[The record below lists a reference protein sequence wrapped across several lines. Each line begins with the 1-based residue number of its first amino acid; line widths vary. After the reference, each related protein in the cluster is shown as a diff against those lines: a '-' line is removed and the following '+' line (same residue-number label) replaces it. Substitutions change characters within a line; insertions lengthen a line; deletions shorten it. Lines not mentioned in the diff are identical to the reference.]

1 MFRWLVPQRTTEKIA
16 ESFINVYPRQQRAQ
30 AFYQRH
36 QRFGTRSSLR
46 QEATA
51 RSGDEYE
58 APSDLSLPPAAAH
71 DDPSGTATALAP
83 VKRSFRASGSPRS
96 AASKA
101 TPASA
106 LVPKS
111 RIESRIER
119 KTRRMTA
126 GTYKPAASAMDKQQE
141 EEERIQTVLA
151 KLDDMEEPARPN
163 LGDAIP
169 QTPKTVKKSKVET
182 RSNTKPG
189 VRESGREKR
198 LQPKPKR
205 DPWELQKDALE
216 HKFGETGWQ
225 PRKRLSPDTL
235 DGIRALHASD
245 PGAYSTETLSDHF
258 KIAPE
263 AIRRILKSKWRPNE
277 GETDDRRARWER
289 RGVKKWQEMHELGMR
304 PPVKWR
310 ALGVGGAEGV
320 VEERMPKRR
329 KAGRTDGGLSW
340 DEVVGALASSA
351 MPPAATPSN
360 IRAYVQWREPTVYS
374 GEDIECII
382 TFKNIGRTVE
392 EEQGEDVQTPL
403 ASVNG
408 YGHGRT
414 PSYATS
420 AAPSRRTSI
429 AQSRPTPSR
438 TPSGVGARDAPASRG
453 HRPALS
459 LNVMSAS
466 SRAGLRSAPSQVKTP
481 QSPFIQSA
489 KGHGRSLSIMSLGSD
504 APSDSRPS
512 IQNRPPG
519 MRPVKGHSR
528 SASLQVSSKSAPS
541 PANVGLGIGTP
552 RQPSPLYESVMP
564 PALPEGQDKP
574 LSINPGRRRPGIA
587 SADSTPQ
594 LGRRANLRRSPQSM
608 GFGSEFEFP
617 AQPAGRRSPSSPE
630 PNDSP
635 TNTQTAQQRPL
646 SPRPP
651 DGWSGA
657 LSNLNPIARVM
668 SESSTV
674 SNTPRSSSDFYSMS
688 NHSDETVKSE
698 APYHSQQNGRLLP
711 NLAHTGR
718 APQSRQSSFGRPAKA
733 ETLMMGYVQTM
744 GNFTLDGSLVNA
756 APFEEVKR
764 KGVQTGGGVV
774 GVDRSKRTSGMFGAF
789 SWGNIGESLGGLLG
803 GDETSSIAQMKATAG
818 SRSIPLLS
826 TPQSLLF
833 VDLRLAPG
841 ESRNYS
847 YRFALPRG
855 LPPSHRGRALKVQY
869 HLSITVQRPGA
880 QNMRHVDVPFR
891 VLGSYNARG
900 ETLGHDLMSPYI
912 LLQDT
917 ARTASITPDP
927 TSPFGGAIFSAKE
940 PQKTVKTPKQGLEDF
955 LRYTERLL
963 EPSESASGAL
973 LSPTSPSSSPSTL
986 RKHSTIDQPPASIKE
1001 AIDFAVLRSNF
1012 AKPSFKQNPA
1022 EAQSPNR
1029 FNIARAGHP
1038 VAILTLLRP
1047 AYRLGE
1053 AVTGL
1058 IDFTS
1063 PLPAPS
1069 GQQPPHAPT
1078 YAVFLELE
1086 SAERVDPSLALRS
1099 GSSIRRVTR
1108 KSYAALREN
1117 TLFARQVPFS
1127 LTVPGTATPSF
1138 ETTGVSL
1145 GWRLRV
1151 EFTTQRE
1158 QLQQGGGGEVEERG
1172 GMLEELGR
1180 DERGTALI
1188 ASERLVADTF
1198 EVAIPLKVYG
1208 AAGVEGVGG
1217 RSEALEV

>member
-1 MFRWLVPQRTTEKIA
+1 
-16 ESFINVYPRQQRAQ
+16 
-30 AFYQRH
+30 
-36 QRFGTRSSLR
+36 
-46 QEATA
+46 
-51 RSGDEYE
+51 
-58 APSDLSLPPAAAH
+58 
-71 DDPSGTATALAP
+71 
-83 VKRSFRASGSPRS
+83 
-96 AASKA
+96 
-101 TPASA
+101 
-106 LVPKS
+106 
-111 RIESRIER
+111 
-119 KTRRMTA
+119 MTA

-189 VRESGREKR
+189 VRDSGREKR

-329 KAGRTDGGLSW
+329 KVGRTDGGLSW
-340 DEVVGALASSA
+340 DEVVGGATLKEERSGSSLADRLLSTALASSA

-403 ASVNG
+403 AS
-408 YGHGRT
+408 
-414 PSYATS
+414 
-420 AAPSRRTSI
+420 
-429 AQSRPTPSR
+429 
-438 TPSGVGARDAPASRG
+438 
-453 HRPALS
+453 L
-459 LNVMSAS
+459 
-466 SRAGLRSAPSQVKTP
+466 
-481 QSPFIQSA
+481 
-489 KGHGRSLSIMSLGSD
+489 
-504 APSDSRPS
+504 
-512 IQNRPPG
+512 
-519 MRPVKGHSR
+519 
-528 SASLQVSSKSAPS
+528 
-541 PANVGLGIGTP
+541 
-552 RQPSPLYESVMP
+552 
-564 PALPEGQDKP
+564 
-574 LSINPGRRRPGIA
+574 
-587 SADSTPQ
+587 
-594 LGRRANLRRSPQSM
+594 
-608 GFGSEFEFP
+608 
-617 AQPAGRRSPSSPE
+617 
-630 PNDSP
+630 NDSP
-635 TNTQTAQQRPL
+635 TNTQRAQQRPL

-688 NHSDETVKSE
+688 NHSDETVTSE
-698 APYHSQQNGRLLP
+698 APYHGQQNDRLLP

-917 ARTASITPDP
+917 ARTASIAPDP
-927 TSPFGGAIFSAKE
+927 ASPFGAATFSAKE

-973 LSPTSPSSSPSTL
+973 LSPTSPSSSPTTL

-1001 AIDFAVLRSNF
+1001 AIDFAILRSNF

-1029 FNIARAGHP
+1029 FNIARSGHP

-1069 GQQPPHAPT
+1069 QQQPPHAPT

-1099 GSSIRRVTR
+1099 GSSIRRATR
-1108 KSYAALREN
+1108 KSYAAVREN

-1127 LTVPGTATPSF
+1127 LVVPATATPSF
-1138 ETTGVSL
+1138 ETTGISL

-1158 QLQQGGGGEVEERG
+1158 QSGDGRVLGQGGLEGGE
-1172 GMLEELGR
+1172 MLEELGT

-1188 ASERLVADTF
+1188 ARERLVADTF

-1208 AAGVEGVGG
+1208 AAGVEGVGS

>member
-1 MFRWLVPQRTTEKIA
+1 
-16 ESFINVYPRQQRAQ
+16 
-30 AFYQRH
+30 
-36 QRFGTRSSLR
+36 
-46 QEATA
+46 
-51 RSGDEYE
+51 
-58 APSDLSLPPAAAH
+58 
-71 DDPSGTATALAP
+71 
-83 VKRSFRASGSPRS
+83 
-96 AASKA
+96 
-101 TPASA
+101 
-106 LVPKS
+106 
-111 RIESRIER
+111 
-119 KTRRMTA
+119 
-126 GTYKPAASAMDKQQE
+126 
-141 EEERIQTVLA
+141 
-151 KLDDMEEPARPN
+151 
-163 LGDAIP
+163 
-169 QTPKTVKKSKVET
+169 
-182 RSNTKPG
+182 
-189 VRESGREKR
+189 
-198 LQPKPKR
+198 
-205 DPWELQKDALE
+205 
-216 HKFGETGWQ
+216 
-225 PRKRLSPDTL
+225 
-235 DGIRALHASD
+235 
-245 PGAYSTETLSDHF
+245 
-258 KIAPE
+258 
-263 AIRRILKSKWRPNE
+263 
-277 GETDDRRARWER
+277 
-289 RGVKKWQEMHELGMR
+289 
-304 PPVKWR
+304 
-310 ALGVGGAEGV
+310 
-320 VEERMPKRR
+320 
-329 KAGRTDGGLSW
+329 
-340 DEVVGALASSA
+340 
-351 MPPAATPSN
+351 MPPAQAPSN
-360 IRAYVQWREPTVYS
+360 IRAYVQWREPMVYS

-382 TFKNIGRTVE
+382 TFKNIR

-403 ASVNG
+403 AHNNG

-420 AAPSRRTSI
+420 AAPSRRGSI

-438 TPSGVGARDAPASRG
+438 TPSGVGVRDAPPARG

-459 LNVMSAS
+459 LNVVSAS
-466 SRAGLRSAPSQVKTP
+466 SKAGLPSTALQNKAP

-504 APSDSRPS
+504 SPSESKPPIASRPS
-512 IQNRPPG
+512 G
-519 MRPVKGHSR
+519 MRPAKGHNR
-528 SASLQVSSKSAPS
+528 SASLQVSSKTAPLS
-541 PANVGLGIGTP
+541 ANVGLGIGTP
-552 RQPSPLYESVMP
+552 RQPSPLYESVTP
-564 PALPEGQDKP
+564 PALPEGQDKSLP
-574 LSINPGRRRPGIA
+574 INPGRRRPGIA

-594 LGRRANLRRSPQSM
+594 LGRQANLRRSPGSM
-608 GFGSEFEFP
+608 GFGSEFDFP
-617 AQPAGRRSPSSPE
+617 AQPARRKSPSSPE
-630 PNDSP
+630 PDDSP
-635 TNTQTAQQRPL
+635 TNTQSVQQQPL

-651 DGWSGA
+651 DGWQGA

-688 NHSDETVKSE
+688 NHSDETVTSE

-711 NLAHTGR
+711 SFPHTGR
-718 APQSRQSSFGRPAKA
+718 APQSRQGSFGRPAKA

-764 KGVQTGGGVV
+764 KGLQTGGGVV
-774 GVDRSKRTSGMFGAF
+774 GVDRSKRASSMFGAF

-803 GDETSSIAQMKATAG
+803 GDETSSMAQMKATAG

-880 QNMRHVDVPFR
+880 QNVRHVDVPFR
-891 VLGSYNARG
+891 VLGSYNGRG

-927 TSPFGGAIFSAKE
+927 ASPFSAATFSAKE

-963 EPSESASGAL
+963 EPSESAYGAL

-1001 AIDFAVLRSNF
+1001 AIDSAILRSNF
-1012 AKPSFKQNPA
+1012 AKPSSAKQTPA

-1063 PLPAPS
+1063 PSQTSPE
-1069 GQQPPHAPT
+1069 QQPAHAPT

-1108 KSYAALREN
+1108 KSYAAVREN

-1151 EFTTQRE
+1151 EFTTERE
-1158 QLQQGGGGEVEERG
+1158 QLQQQQQGGEGEMGGGE
-1172 GMLEELGR
+1172 MLEELGT

-1188 ASERLVADTF
+1188 ARERLVADTF

-1208 AAGVEGVGG
+1208 AAGVEGGGG
-1217 RSEALEV
+1217 RTEALEV

>member
-1 MFRWLVPQRTTEKIA
+1 
-16 ESFINVYPRQQRAQ
+16 
-30 AFYQRH
+30 
-36 QRFGTRSSLR
+36 
-46 QEATA
+46 
-51 RSGDEYE
+51 
-58 APSDLSLPPAAAH
+58 
-71 DDPSGTATALAP
+71 
-83 VKRSFRASGSPRS
+83 
-96 AASKA
+96 
-101 TPASA
+101 
-106 LVPKS
+106 
-111 RIESRIER
+111 
-119 KTRRMTA
+119 
-126 GTYKPAASAMDKQQE
+126 
-141 EEERIQTVLA
+141 
-151 KLDDMEEPARPN
+151 
-163 LGDAIP
+163 
-169 QTPKTVKKSKVET
+169 
-182 RSNTKPG
+182 
-189 VRESGREKR
+189 
-198 LQPKPKR
+198 
-205 DPWELQKDALE
+205 
-216 HKFGETGWQ
+216 
-225 PRKRLSPDTL
+225 
-235 DGIRALHASD
+235 
-245 PGAYSTETLSDHF
+245 
-258 KIAPE
+258 
-263 AIRRILKSKWRPNE
+263 
-277 GETDDRRARWER
+277 
-289 RGVKKWQEMHELGMR
+289 
-304 PPVKWR
+304 
-310 ALGVGGAEGV
+310 
-320 VEERMPKRR
+320 
-329 KAGRTDGGLSW
+329 
-340 DEVVGALASSA
+340 

-408 YGHGRT
+408 YRHGRT

-429 AQSRPTPSR
+429 AQNRPTPSR
-438 TPSGVGARDAPASRG
+438 TPSGVGARDAPPSRG

-459 LNVMSAS
+459 LNVVSAS

-481 QSPFIQSA
+481 QNPFIQSA

-519 MRPVKGHSR
+519 MRPAKGHSR
-528 SASLQVSSKSAPS
+528 SASLQVSSKTAPLH
-541 PANVGLGIGTP
+541 ANVGLGIGTP
-552 RQPSPLYESVMP
+552 RQPSPLYESVTP
-564 PALPEGQDKP
+564 PALPEGQNRP
-574 LSINPGRRRPGIA
+574 LPINPGRRRPGIA

-594 LGRRANLRRSPQSM
+594 LGRQANLRRSPKSI

-617 AQPAGRRSPSSPE
+617 AHPAGRRSPSSPE
-630 PNDSP
+630 LNDSP
-635 TNTQTAQQRPL
+635 TNTQRAQQRPL

-688 NHSDETVKSE
+688 NHSDETVTSE
-698 APYHSQQNGRLLP
+698 APYHGQQNDRLLP

-917 ARTASITPDP
+917 ARTASIAPDP
-927 TSPFGGAIFSAKE
+927 ASPFGAATFSAKE

-973 LSPTSPSSSPSTL
+973 LSPTSPSSSPTTL

-1001 AIDFAVLRSNF
+1001 AIDFAILRSNF

-1029 FNIARAGHP
+1029 FNIARSGHP

-1069 GQQPPHAPT
+1069 QQQPPHAPT

-1099 GSSIRRVTR
+1099 GSSIRRATR
-1108 KSYAALREN
+1108 KSYAAVREN

-1127 LTVPGTATPSF
+1127 LVVPATATPSF
-1138 ETTGVSL
+1138 ETTGISL

-1158 QLQQGGGGEVEERG
+1158 QSGDGRVLGQGGLEGGE
-1172 GMLEELGR
+1172 MLEELGT

-1188 ASERLVADTF
+1188 ARERLVADTF

-1208 AAGVEGVGG
+1208 AAGVEGVGS